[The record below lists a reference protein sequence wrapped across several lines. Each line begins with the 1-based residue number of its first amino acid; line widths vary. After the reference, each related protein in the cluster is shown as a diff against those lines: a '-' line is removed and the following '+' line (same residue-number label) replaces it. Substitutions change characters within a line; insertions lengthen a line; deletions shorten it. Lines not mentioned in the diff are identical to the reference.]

1 MEGCI
6 QSAVTTYIIQ
16 YMQTNITETAQCKV
30 DEISYGLDTNY
41 LFEILLPW
49 QAYGSW
55 GVLCLLQV
63 ELGGGHDFR
72 KLFSG
77 RSVPT
82 N

>member
-16 YMQTNITETAQCKV
+16 YMRTNNTETAQCTV

-49 QAYGSW
+49 QACGSW

-63 ELGGGHDFR
+63 GLGGGHDFR